1 MFYMKIKT
9 VKIMNCL
16 CAEVTYLFWNEVKL
30 IASIGHIS
38 IIRSFEGISAKNL
51 FSRRKLQANHMQLSP
66 LACLILLYL
75 TLDKSC
81 GKNTMKNQHFNI
93 AQN

>member
-1 MFYMKIKT
+1 MKRMFYMKIKT

-51 FSRRKLQANHMQLSP
+51 FFPQKTSG
-66 LACLILLYL
+66 
-75 TLDKSC
+75 KS
-81 GKNTMKNQHFNI
+81 HA
-93 AQN
+93 AQSVSMSNSFVFDIG